1 MNHPQYGNTANVPVI
16 LTCDAPC
23 VCVCVCQ
30 KMWDPLL
37 MHLVIPK
44 ILCDCMHSINA
55 HIQLYWHRTN
65 SLHLCLHMECNS
77 VGLSWS
83 SRSWHVHLL
92 LLTYSWHVEPSHDQ
106 CLLHKQHHGWHT
118 TTYEFQQVDNL
129 LLRETELLPSGP
141 IWMDSPPHMRS
152 WICIVMLYI
161 LATHS
166 VNCTFLHMWVQV
178 CLLSQMCSWTSYPA
192 TATP

>member
-1 MNHPQYGNTANVPVI
+1 MPAACHGYKMMAACRI
-16 LTCDAPC
+16 TCNNLLQKWITLSMATLQMFQWYWHVMLRTCACGCDREKE
-23 VCVCVCQ
+23 

-65 SLHLCLHMECNS
+65 SLHLCLHMACNN

-83 SRSWHVHLL
+83 SRSWHAHLS
-92 LLTYSWHVEPSHDQ
+92 LLTCSWHVEPSHDQ

-118 TTYEFQQVDNL
+118 TTYEFQHVDNL
-129 LLRETELLPSGP
+129 LLWETELLPSGP

-152 WICIVMLYI
+152 WICIVILYI
-161 LATHS
+161 
-166 VNCTFLHMWVQV
+166 
-178 CLLSQMCSWTSYPA
+178 Y
-192 TATP
+192 